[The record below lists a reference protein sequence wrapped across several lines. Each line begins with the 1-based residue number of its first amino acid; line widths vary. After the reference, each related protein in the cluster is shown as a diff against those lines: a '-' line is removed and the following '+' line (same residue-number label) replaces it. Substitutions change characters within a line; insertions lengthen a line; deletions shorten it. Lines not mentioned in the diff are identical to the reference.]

1 MVLEKEKVEGIARL
15 ARLELKTTE
24 IEAYSRDLSRI
35 LELIGEMQGVNT
47 AEVASMEHPLEI
59 RARLREDQ
67 VTETDQRGKYQ
78 ALAPATAD
86 GFYLVPKVIE

>member
-15 ARLELKTTE
+15 ARLELKATE

-35 LELIGEMQGVNT
+35 LELIGEIKGVNT
-47 AEVASMEHPLEI
+47 TEVAPMEHPLEI

-78 ALAPATAD
+78 TMAPATAD